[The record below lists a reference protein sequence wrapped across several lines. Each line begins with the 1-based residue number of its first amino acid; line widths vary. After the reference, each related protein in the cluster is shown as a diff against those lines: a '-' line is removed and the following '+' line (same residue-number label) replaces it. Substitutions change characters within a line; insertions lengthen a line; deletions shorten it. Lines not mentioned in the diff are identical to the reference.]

1 VAEKPPVYAE
11 YVALVDVV
19 VVSYNSSEH
28 LRAAVEP
35 VSNDTNSR
43 AIVVDNGSSDG
54 SVESVADLP
63 LAIIRSENLG
73 FAYGCNLGWRAG
85 DAPFVLFLNP
95 DATID
100 RDSVLRLVRVT
111 EVPAVGAAAPKIVHP
126 DGELHYSQRRF
137 PRLRSLYA
145 QALFLHRAFPESDW
159 SDEVIRTPS
168 AYDAPGSPDWVSG
181 ACFMVKRETLEEL
194 GGLDEGFFM
203 YWEDTDLCRRL
214 RLRGLDVRYEP
225 EAVAIHVG
233 GASGAR
239 SGLVPVLAASRIRY
253 SKKHRSRAGVAA
265 ERLGIALGALTHMVV
280 ARGGIDMRAGHARA
294 LRQAVMPR
302 PAVGARA

>member
-1 VAEKPPVYAE
+1 
-11 YVALVDVV
+11 VALVDVV
-19 VVSYNSSEH
+19 VVSYNSREH
-28 LRAAVEP
+28 LRAALEP
-35 VSNDTNSR
+35 VSNDTSLR
-43 AIVVDNGSSDG
+43 GILVDNGSSDG

-63 LAIIRSENLG
+63 LTIIRAENLG
-73 FAYGCNLGWRAG
+73 FAHGCNLGWHSG

-95 DATID
+95 DAVID
-100 RDSVLRLVRVT
+100 GDSVLRLVRVT
-111 EVPAVGAAAPKIVHP
+111 EDPAVGAAAPKIVHP

-145 QALFLHRAFPESDW
+145 QALFLHRLFPRSGW
-159 SDEVIRTPS
+159 SDEVIRLPE
-168 AYDAPGSPDWVSG
+168 AYEAPGSPDWVSG
-181 ACFMVKRETLEEL
+181 ACFMVRRETLEQL

-214 RLRGLDVRYEP
+214 RSLGLDVRYEP
-225 EAVAIHVG
+225 EAVAVHVG
-233 GASGAR
+233 GASGTR

-265 ERLGIALGALTHMVV
+265 ERLGIALGALTHIVV

-294 LRQAVMPR
+294 LRQAVTPR
-302 PAVGARA
+302 PMAGARA